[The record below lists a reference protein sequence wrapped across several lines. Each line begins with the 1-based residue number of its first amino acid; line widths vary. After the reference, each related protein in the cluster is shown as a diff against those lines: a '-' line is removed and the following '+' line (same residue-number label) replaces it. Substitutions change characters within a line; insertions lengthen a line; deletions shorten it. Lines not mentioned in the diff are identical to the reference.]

1 MLRGT
6 EMRRIN
12 AVNKTIT
19 LCRPSLMRKKT
30 GFKRQGLL
38 MIELRDYQQKAVD
51 DLREAYR
58 QGFKSPFLTAPTGA
72 GKTVILSK
80 ICQQASERRTNTVF
94 LVHRQELVI
103 QTAKTFA
110 RFGIP
115 HSIVAPAKVVQN
127 AIKIQ
132 VEEFQKSWYRDESHV
147 YIATVQTLVRRMA
160 DLPKFDLILIDE
172 AHHGVAGTWLKIVQ
186 SYPGARVLGVSATP
200 ERLDGKG
207 LGIHCGGIFD
217 KLILGPSISSLIA
230 RGYLTKPRVYCP
242 PIEADFSDLK
252 TVAGDF
258 DRKQQQEKLNKPR
271 IIGNVIAHYRKY
283 CEGIPAIAFCPTVE
297 YAKYVADN
305 FNAAGYRAASIDGN
319 MDDYQRNKAINDLGA
334 GRLDVLTSCEIVS
347 EGTDIPVVGAAILLR
362 KTKSLGL
369 YLQQVGRAL
378 RPYPGKSETIIL
390 DHVGNC
396 NTHGLPDDNHEWTL
410 DGRIRCNR
418 AGSPG
423 SLACRQCLNCYAVYP
438 SAVNVCP
445 ICGTP
450 ASKTRTEIEEV
461 EGELVEFTKRAE
473 KKEQG
478 RAATLEELTELGIK
492 RGYGKRAEAW
502 ARYVYNG
509 RKAKEE
515 RRRNS

>member
-1 MLRGT
+1 
-6 EMRRIN
+6 
-12 AVNKTIT
+12 
-19 LCRPSLMRKKT
+19 
-30 GFKRQGLL
+30 
-38 MIELRDYQQKAVD
+38 MIELRDYQQKAVN

-58 QGFKSPFLTAPTGA
+58 QGFKAPFLTAPTGA
-72 GKTVILSK
+72 GKTVILSE
-80 ICQQASERRTNTVF
+80 ICSNANARGTNTVL
-94 LVHRQELVI
+94 LVHRQELVV

-132 VEEFQKSWYRDESHV
+132 LEEFNKSWFRDESHI
-147 YIATVQTLVRRMA
+147 YIATVQTLIRRMA
-160 DLPKFDLILIDE
+160 DLPKFELILIDE
-172 AHHGVAGTWLKIVQ
+172 AHHGVAGTWLKIVK
-186 SYPGARVLGVSATP
+186 SYPGARILGVSATP
-200 ERLDGKG
+200 ERLDGQG
-207 LGIHCGGIFD
+207 LGVHCGGIFD
-217 KLILGPSISSLIA
+217 KLVLGPSVKSLIE
-230 RGYLTKPRVYCP
+230 RGFLTRPRVYCP

-252 TVAGDF
+252 TIAGDF
-258 DRKQQQEKLNKPR
+258 DRKQQQEKLHKPR

-283 CEGIPAIAFCPTVE
+283 CDGVPAIAFCPTVE
-297 YAKYVADN
+297 YAQYVADN
-305 FNAAGYRAASIDGN
+305 FNAAGYRAASIDGK

-396 NTHGLPDDNHEWTL
+396 NTHGLPDDDHEWTL
-410 DGRIRCNR
+410 DGRIRRNR
-418 AGSPG
+418 SGSSG

-438 SAVNVCP
+438 STVNVCP

-450 ASKTRTEIEEV
+450 ASKTKTEIEEV
-461 EGELVEFTKRAE
+461 EGELVEFTRRAE
-473 KKEQG
+473 RAEQG
-478 RAATLEELTELGIK
+478 RASILEDLVELGRK
-492 RGYGKRAEAW
+492 RGYGPRAEAW

-509 RKAKEE
+509 RKAKEAK
-515 RRRNS
+515 RNIA